1 VFHLLAMSTPA
12 PGEDLDPN
20 TVTPGV
26 AGFIVTF
33 LLAVAVILLVIDM
46 VRRTR
51 RITHRAAANAKLD
64 AEEAAAEDSRDE

>member
-1 VFHLLAMSTPA
+1 VLPLIVLSTPG
-12 PGEDLDPN
+12 PDEGLDPN

-33 LLAVAVILLVIDM
+33 LLAVAVILLVISM

-51 RITHRAAANAKLD
+51 RVIHRAAVNEKLD
-64 AEEAAAEDSRDE
+64 AEEAAAEERGD

>member
-1 VFHLLAMSTPA
+1 MFPLLAMSTPA

-20 TVTPGV
+20 TVIPGV

-33 LLAVAVILLVIDM
+33 ALAVIVVLLIVDM

-51 RITHRAAANAKLD
+51 RISHRAAVNARLD
-64 AEEAAAEDSRDE
+64 AEEAANESPKD

>member
-1 VFHLLAMSTPA
+1 MSTPA
-12 PGEDLDPN
+12 PGENLDPN

-51 RITHRAAANAKLD
+51 RISHRAAVNAKLD
-64 AEEAAAEDSRDE
+64 AEEAAAEGSRDE

>member
-1 VFHLLAMSTPA
+1 MFHLIAMSTPG
-12 PGEDLDPN
+12 PDEGLDPN

-33 LLAVAVILLVIDM
+33 LFAVVVVLLVIDM

-51 RITHRAAANAKLD
+51 RVSHRAAVNAKLD
-64 AEEAAAEDSRDE
+64 AEEAAAESRED

>member
-1 VFHLLAMSTPA
+1 VFPLIAMSTPG
-12 PGEDLDPN
+12 PDEGLDPN

-33 LLAVAVILLVIDM
+33 LFVVAVVVLVISM

-51 RITHRAAANAKLD
+51 RVVHRAAVNERLD
-64 AEEAAAEDSRDE
+64 AEEAAESRDD

>member
-1 VFHLLAMSTPA
+1 MFHLIAMSTPG
-12 PGEDLDPN
+12 PDEGLDPN

-33 LLAVAVILLVIDM
+33 LLAVAVVLLVISM

-51 RITHRAAANAKLD
+51 RVVHRAAVNKRLD
-64 AEEAAAEDSRDE
+64 AEEAAAESRDD

>member
-1 VFHLLAMSTPA
+1 MFPLLAMSTPA

-26 AGFIVTF
+26 AGFIITF
-33 LLAVAVILLVIDM
+33 ALAVIVVLLIVDM

-51 RITHRAAANAKLD
+51 RISHRAAINERLD
-64 AEEAAAEDSRDE
+64 AEEAAASDPND